1 MAETLLMFII
11 GGFFAATIF
20 FLILYAIK
28 QPYSLANI
36 KREEME
42 ALAEQAAANNNN
54 TNN

>member
-1 MAETLLMFII
+1 MAETLLMFVI

-36 KREEME
+36 KKAEME
-42 ALAEQAAANNNN
+42 ALAEQAANNNN